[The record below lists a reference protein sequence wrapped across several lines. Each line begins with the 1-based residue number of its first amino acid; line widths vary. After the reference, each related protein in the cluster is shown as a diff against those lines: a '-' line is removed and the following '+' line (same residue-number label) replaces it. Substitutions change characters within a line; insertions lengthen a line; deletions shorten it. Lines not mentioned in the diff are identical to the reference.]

1 MRGCCTR
8 GCNWG
13 MRAALGFE
21 AEEVVEA
28 DDGEGGEARRFYV
41 LNRVYIDDLRSAVA
55 LLEGGQALLR
65 PML

>member
-1 MRGCCTR
+1 MR

-21 AEEVVEA
+21 AEEEAEA
-28 DDGEGGEARRFYV
+28 DDGKGGKARRFYV
-41 LNRVYIDDLRSAVA
+41 LNRVYIDDVRSAVA